1 MTTTSLPVRP
11 AVGALSCSDALEVGR
26 RGKATNGS
34 GVVTPLRTCDLDS
47 ECYAE
52 NQLRRLPLPAG
63 DYTPG
68 DMVVSSV
75 HAQLSRCGRPV
86 GGARDSGLVRDRS
99 ALGKSFRSHDRSRFA
114 QAPPQAIQ
122 HLA

>member
-1 MTTTSLPVRP
+1 M
-11 AVGALSCSDALEVGR
+11 AVIIAGE
-26 RGKATNGS
+26 
-34 GVVTPLRTCDLDS
+34 GVVTASSDLRSVWRLDS

-75 HAQLSRCGRPV
+75 HTQLSRCGRPV
-86 GGARDSGLVRDRS
+86 GGARDCGLVRDRS
-99 ALGKSFRSHDRSRFA
+99 PLGESFRAHDRSRLA
-114 QAPPQAIQ
+114 QTPPQAIQ
-122 HLA
+122 HLLGWTAPSSHRCAR